1 MLVCFIWKLYQ
12 PEPIHAAPIVIVKSR
27 RRIKASDL
35 HKEKYLVDPKD
46 IELAK
51 VEKAKAEKE
60 TVTTSV
66 VEVTENSEGED
77 GRGKKFWKAMVGKK
91 KDESSDTTEKSKV
104 EGRPR
109 AQSDPTSDRRGY
121 RAVKDAARD
130 RLSKIVRPEIPKME
144 DILKGKKIP
153 TPHIPRAL
161 QPPRKRGSSVSTQ

>member
-77 GRGKKFWKAMVGKK
+77 GRGKKFWKTMVGKK
-91 KDESSDTTEKSKV
+91 KDESSDTSESSKV
-104 EGRPR
+104 SGRER
-109 AQSDPTSDRRGY
+109 AQSDPTSERRGY

-130 RLSKIVRPEIPKME
+130 RFSKIVRREIPKME
-144 DILKGKKIP
+144 GIFQGKKIP
-153 TPHIPRAL
+153 PPHIPRAL
-161 QPPRKRGSSVSTQ
+161 QPSRKRGSSV